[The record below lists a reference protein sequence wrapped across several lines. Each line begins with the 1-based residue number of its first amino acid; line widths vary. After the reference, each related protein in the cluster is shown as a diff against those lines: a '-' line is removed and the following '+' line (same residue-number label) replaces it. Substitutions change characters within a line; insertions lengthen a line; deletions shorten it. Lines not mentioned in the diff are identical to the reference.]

1 MVCQLQEVPVRAASN
16 RILDNEN
23 CSTSTA
29 SGLLRGEALPSWEQ
43 LQAWPSA
50 PHPSPSHPASLSSDC
65 FVKRVKM
72 TFQEDPKRS
81 FVFYMLFF
89 FFFGLRICFPS
100 SFRSRL
106 SVMEFLPHLIG
117 QTLNLQNSLKAECV
131 FYPEARISG
140 LNWSVSLVMPRLS
153 LFLSLILLLTEAL
166 RRSQTLTFCNFT
178 KSFFFFFCFW
188 EVNVLGITSQSSTFM
203 PILFMSFDYLDHK
216 EG

>member
-72 TFQEDPKRS
+72 TFQEDPNRS

-140 LNWSVSLVMPRLS
+140 LNWSVSLVTPRLS

-178 KSFFFFFCFW
+178 KSFFFFFLLLRSEC
-188 EVNVLGITSQSSTFM
+188 LGYYISVKYLYAYTFYV
-203 PILFMSFDYLDHK
+203 IWLF
-216 EG
+216 GP